1 MKQIAILGS
10 TGSIGTQALDVISQ
24 HPDHFAAHTLTAGSN
39 AKLLVQQA
47 LQFKPD
53 TVVIADESQYDFV
66 RDALAHLPIKV
77 FCGSEALCQVVA
89 NAEIDIVL
97 TAMVGFAGLRP
108 TVSAIR
114 AGKAIA
120 LANKETLVVA
130 GSLICKLCAEHRVPL
145 LPVDSEHAAIFQCIN
160 GEGRNEIRR
169 ILLTASGGPFR
180 HFTAE
185 QLNDVT
191 PAQALQHPNWKMGA
205 KITIDSATM
214 LNKGFEM
221 IEAHWLYGVKPE
233 NIEVVIHPE
242 SVIHSAVEFA
252 DTAVMAQLGTP
263 DMRLPIQY
271 AFSYPERLPLA
282 SEPLDLFRL
291 GTLHFER
298 PDMQRF
304 PCLALAYEAIGRG
317 GNVPCMLNAAGE
329 VTNLAFRQGRISF
342 PRMAQVIQQVME
354 QASFLPTPS
363 LDDLFS
369 TDAACRRMAEALL

>member
-53 TVVIADESQYDFV
+53 TVVIADEGQYDFV

-130 GSLICKLCAEHRVPL
+130 GSLICQLCAELRVPL

-342 PRMAQVIQQVME
+342 PRMAQVIRQVME

>member
-1 MKQIAILGS
+1 
-10 TGSIGTQALDVISQ
+10 
-24 HPDHFAAHTLTAGSN
+24 
-39 AKLLVQQA
+39 
-47 LQFKPD
+47 
-53 TVVIADESQYDFV
+53 
-66 RDALAHLPIKV
+66 
-77 FCGSEALCQVVA
+77 
-89 NAEIDIVL
+89 
-97 TAMVGFAGLRP
+97 
-108 TVSAIR
+108 
-114 AGKAIA
+114 
-120 LANKETLVVA
+120 
-130 GSLICKLCAEHRVPL
+130 
-145 LPVDSEHAAIFQCIN
+145 
-160 GEGRNEIRR
+160 
-169 ILLTASGGPFR
+169 
-180 HFTAE
+180 
-185 QLNDVT
+185 
-191 PAQALQHPNWKMGA
+191 MGA

-342 PRMAQVIQQVME
+342 PRMAQVIRQVME

-369 TDAACRRMAEALL
+369 TDAACRRMAEELL